1 MATTKIHRVTTTLT
15 KAIEYIENPNKTD
28 GSLLISGYGCS
39 PEIASIEFDQVRRNA
54 MKPGGTLAFHLIQS
68 FAPGEVDY
76 DTAHRIGTELA
87 DKILK
92 DKFQYV
98 IATHIDK
105 GHIHNHIIFNSVS
118 FADYSKFHST
128 ASTYLVYRFF

>member
-54 MKPGGTLAFHLIQS
+54 MKPATR
-68 FAPGEVDY
+68 P
-76 DTAHRIGTELA
+76 TTRPPRISDG
-87 DKILK
+87 
-92 DKFQYV
+92 
-98 IATHIDK
+98 
-105 GHIHNHIIFNSVS
+105 
-118 FADYSKFHST
+118 
-128 ASTYLVYRFF
+128 